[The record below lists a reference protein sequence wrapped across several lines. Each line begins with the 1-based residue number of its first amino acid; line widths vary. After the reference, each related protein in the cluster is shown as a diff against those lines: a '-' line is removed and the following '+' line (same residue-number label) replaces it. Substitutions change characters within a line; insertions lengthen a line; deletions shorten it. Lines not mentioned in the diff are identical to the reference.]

1 MSTLFKLFSKY
12 DGIVEKRKQGTELQL
27 TVGIPTPP
35 KAYRMSYAI
44 YLKRDQNDL
53 LQTDL
58 YGISYMTVLWT
69 HSMDVKKTKLTQNFL
84 KVELY

>member
-1 MSTLFKLFSKY
+1 MSTLFKIFSIY
-12 DGIVEKRKQGTELQL
+12 DGIVEKRKQRTGLQL
-27 TVGIPTPP
+27 TVSIPTPP

-58 YGISYMTVLWT
+58 YEISYMTVLWT
-69 HSMDVKKTKLTQNFL
+69 HSMDVKKKPNKLRIS
-84 KVELY
+84 